1 MKLCKISSVRV
12 AIRKLNHSQVGCITC
27 ISINKLS
34 FFGKQGERGTE
45 SGDKEEGKGRSGKW
59 GEEERVK
66 KWRNIRKTK

>member
-12 AIRKLNHSQVGCITC
+12 AIRKLNYSQVVCITC

-45 SGDKEEGKGRSGKW
+45 RVETKKRGRKKWKMRRGREGKKV
-59 GEEERVK
+59 EK
-66 KWRNIRKTK
+66 H